1 MSLYIPLLAGV
12 AAKLYDDL
20 EDNNLLQKFRNNTL
34 MEFLK
39 GLHYIAFTTASI
51 KEPMFFIIQYVANF
65 LNQFANKIAW
75 SKPYE
80 HSLLYSALLLFVII
94 DYKKITYFCL
104 IDKLLTIIFILCLTL
119 EPIVFLFESK
129 DSEYSSSKMK
139 VRGVLVIIYI
149 ILYNLSKS
157 NTLKYIMAYAIGYL
171 IISVLVQYYS
181 LRMEKLKIE
190 IEKEK
195 EIEEKEVKKEIEKE
209 VEVEVKVKE
218 KEVKEKEIEIEKEVK
233 EIEIEEKEVK
243 KEK

>member
-1 MSLYIPLLAGV
+1 MYIPLLAGV

-20 EDNNLLQKFRNNTL
+20 EDNNLLQKFHNNTL

-65 LNQFANKIAW
+65 LNQFVNKIAW

-80 HSLLYSALLLFVII
+80 QSLLYSALLLFVII
-94 DYKKITYFCL
+94 DYKKITYFSVT
-104 IDKLLTIIFILCLTL
+104 DKLLTIIFILCLTL

-129 DSEYSSSKMK
+129 DSEYSSTKMN

-181 LRMEKLKIE
+181 LKIEKLKEIE
-190 IEKEK
+190 EKEK
-195 EIEEKEVKKEIEKE
+195 EIEEIEKLKIEEVKK
-209 VEVEVKVKE
+209 
-218 KEVKEKEIEIEKEVK
+218 
-233 EIEIEEKEVK
+233 K
-243 KEK
+243 KKKK

>member
-1 MSLYIPLLAGV
+1 MYSLIPLLAGV

-80 HSLLYSALLLFVII
+80 QSLLYSALLLFVII
-94 DYKKITYFCL
+94 DYKKITYFSL

-181 LRMEKLKIE
+181 LKIE
-190 IEKEK
+190 EVKEEIKEEVKEEKEEIKEMKEEKEK
-195 EIEEKEVKKEIEKE
+195 EVEKEVKQEKE
-209 VEVEVKVKE
+209 E
-218 KEVKEKEIEIEKEVK
+218 KK
-233 EIEIEEKEVK
+233 
-243 KEK
+243 

>member
-1 MSLYIPLLAGV
+1 LYIPLLAGV

-20 EDNNLLQKFRNNTL
+20 EDNNLLQKFHNNTL

-65 LNQFANKIAW
+65 LNQFVNKIAW

-80 HSLLYSALLLFVII
+80 QSLLYSALLLFVII
-94 DYKKITYFCL
+94 DYKKITYFSVT
-104 IDKLLTIIFILCLTL
+104 DKLLTIIFILCLTL

-129 DSEYSSSKMK
+129 DSEYSSTKMN

-181 LRMEKLKIE
+181 LKIEKLKEIE
-190 IEKEK
+190 EKEK
-195 EIEEKEVKKEIEKE
+195 EIEEIEKLKIEEVKK
-209 VEVEVKVKE
+209 
-218 KEVKEKEIEIEKEVK
+218 
-233 EIEIEEKEVK
+233 K
-243 KEK
+243 KKKK